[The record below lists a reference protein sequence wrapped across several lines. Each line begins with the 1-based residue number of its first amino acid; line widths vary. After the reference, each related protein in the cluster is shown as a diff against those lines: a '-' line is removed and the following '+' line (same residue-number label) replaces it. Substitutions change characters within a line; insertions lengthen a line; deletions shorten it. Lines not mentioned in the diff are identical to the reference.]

1 MEKTQT
7 NSVAIPPKIFKR
19 NEFGLIDDGS
29 VVYIFNEDGTINW
42 RKMVKPEYLKPN
54 KQHFQRFNKPIPESV
69 EGLEDNELIILLGGL
84 KELAQIRGYKAVLPY
99 KVTSPSNEY
108 VVAVASIIWIPNYET
123 EGREVQFS
131 AIGDAS
137 PNNTSGFGKNYL
149 GAFAE
154 NRAFVRCIRNF
165 LKINIVSQ
173 EEIGGPIQNDTIED
187 TSLNLLQNIM
197 NKHGISFEDIKRKLI
212 NDKVEGAEN
221 FTNISQISKFKQLE
235 LISRIIKAAEHKAE
249 S

>member
-1 MEKTQT
+1 MEKKETT
-7 NSVAIPPKIFKR
+7 SVCVPPKTFKR
-19 NEFGLIDDGS
+19 NEYGLISDGS
-29 VVYIFNEDGTINW
+29 VTYIFNEDGTINW

-54 KQHFQRFNKPIPESV
+54 KEYFARNNKPVPESV
-69 EGLEDNELIILLGGL
+69 DGLEDHELIILLGGL

-99 KVTSPSNEY
+99 QVSSPSSDY

-137 PNNTSGFGKNYL
+137 PNNTKGFGRNFL

-154 NRAFVRCIRNF
+154 NRAFVRCIRSF

-173 EEIGGPIQNDTIED
+173 EEIGGSSTESIED
-187 TSLNLLQNIM
+187 AAPNILKEVM
-197 NKHGISFEDIKRKLI
+197 EKYNVPFEAIKKKLVEENI
-212 NDKVEGAEN
+212 EGAQDFN
-221 FTNISQISKFKQLE
+221 SISQIPRFKQFE
-235 LISRIIKAAEHKAE
+235 LVERIKKKAAEKGQT
-249 S
+249 